1 MDFKPTVIHTTRAVY
16 AMNWYD
22 ISPGLIFIQSSLSLN
37 KVQLGLV
44 ITIFYIGVGI
54 FQIPAGFIAS
64 KFGNRNIAA
73 IGIIGLGVS
82 SLISGLSP
90 DFFVLSASR
99 FLAGCFSAMF
109 FSPAIGLLRS
119 ATSDSN
125 YNMQVNIFNGSFNIG
140 AAVGIGAWNSIDLLM
155 GWRVGFLIAGFL
167 TVATGIFYFFSLLSV
182 QEEKSPYSPGRNL
195 LNVLK
200 SRVVWILAVAGTAS
214 VISEN
219 VVGQFLVYYL
229 EDGLNFS
236 YAAASYSGSIFLVFG
251 FVGGILGG
259 LTINKFRSVK
269 SFFVA
274 SISIT
279 SFLMISISFFH
290 NLIVI
295 YLISAV
301 LGMFTVQGF
310 SAIYVLVSRSMSH
323 RSQTTSS
330 LSVVNAAQ
338 EVPGSIWPYVFTLLV
353 AGVGYGRS
361 WDMLGLVSFG
371 MMFIILIPFSAGKR
385 DPEMND
391 THMR

>member
-22 ISPGLIFIQSSLSLN
+22 ISPGLIFIQSGLSLN
-37 KVQLGLV
+37 KIQLGLV
-44 ITIFYIGVGI
+44 ITIFYVGVGI

-64 KFGNRNIAA
+64 KYGNRNIAS
-73 IGIIGLGVS
+73 IGIIGLGLS
-82 SLISGLSP
+82 SLLSALSP
-90 DFFVLSASR
+90 DFTILSTSR
-99 FLAGCFSAMF
+99 FLAGCSSAMF

-119 ATSDSN
+119 ATADSN

-167 TVATGIFYFFSLLSV
+167 TIAVGIIYFVSLLPV
-182 QEEKSPYSPGRNL
+182 QEEKSPYSPRKNL

-236 YAAASYSGSIFLVFG
+236 YGAASYSGSIFLVFG

-269 SFFVA
+269 SFFIL

-279 SFLMISISFFH
+279 SFLMIAITLFH
-290 NLIVI
+290 NIIEI
-295 YLISAV
+295 YVISAV

-338 EVPGSIWPYVFTLLV
+338 EVPGSIWPYVFTLLI
-353 AGVGYGRS
+353 ASVGYGRS
-361 WDMLGLVSFG
+361 WDILGLVSFAL
-371 MMFIILIPFSAGKR
+371 MFVILIPLSGKKQAAS
-385 DPEMND
+385 
-391 THMR
+391 

>member
-22 ISPGLIFIQSSLSLN
+22 ISPGLIFIQSGLSLN
-37 KVQLGLV
+37 KIQLGLV
-44 ITIFYIGVGI
+44 ITIFYVGVGI

-64 KFGNRNIAA
+64 KYGNRNIAS
-73 IGIIGLGVS
+73 IGIIGLGLS
-82 SLISGLSP
+82 SLLSALSP
-90 DFFVLSASR
+90 DFTILSTSR
-99 FLAGCFSAMF
+99 FLAGCSSAMF
-109 FSPAIGLLRS
+109 FSPAIGLLPS
-119 ATSDSN
+119 ATADSN

-167 TVATGIFYFFSLLSV
+167 TIAVGIIYFVSLLPV
-182 QEEKSPYSPGRNL
+182 QEEKSPYSPRKNL

-236 YAAASYSGSIFLVFG
+236 YGAASYSGSIFLVFG

-269 SFFVA
+269 SFFIL

-279 SFLMISISFFH
+279 SFLMIAITLFH
-290 NLIVI
+290 NIIEI
-295 YLISAV
+295 YVISAV

-338 EVPGSIWPYVFTLLV
+338 EVPGSIWPYVFTLLI
-353 AGVGYGRS
+353 ASVGYGRS
-361 WDMLGLVSFG
+361 WDILGLVSFAL
-371 MMFIILIPFSAGKR
+371 MFVILIPLSGKKQAAS
-385 DPEMND
+385 
-391 THMR
+391 